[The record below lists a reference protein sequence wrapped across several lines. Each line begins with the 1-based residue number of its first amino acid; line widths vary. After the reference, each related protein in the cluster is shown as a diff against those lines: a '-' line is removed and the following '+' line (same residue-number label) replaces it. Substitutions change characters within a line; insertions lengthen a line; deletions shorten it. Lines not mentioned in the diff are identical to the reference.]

1 MIDFY
6 ELLGIKKSSSKEE
19 IKEAYRKM
27 VKKYHPDVN
36 KSEEANKII
45 ISLNEAK
52 EVLLDDEKRVHYDE
66 MLNSIERSKQFSN
79 DKKETYSEK
88 TREYKETYADV
99 YVTKWEFFFNYLKNG
114 LDSVLK
120 KYIKSVLICFN
131 LFVFT
136 CLKGIG
142 FGIIFLITLLSGLID
157 YVAGFFMI
165 MAILSLFV
173 LAGQAGLDYI
183 PFVPANV
190 ESFMLMSIVA
200 MVIEMLKV
208 FIVKKSYNLFA
219 ILQNIED
226 KIFIFILMKL

>member
-52 EVLLDDEKRVHYDE
+52 EVILDDEKRVHYDE

-88 TREYKETYADV
+88 TREYK
-99 YVTKWEFFFNYLKNG
+99 
-114 LDSVLK
+114 
-120 KYIKSVLICFN
+120 
-131 LFVFT
+131 
-136 CLKGIG
+136 
-142 FGIIFLITLLSGLID
+142 
-157 YVAGFFMI
+157 
-165 MAILSLFV
+165 
-173 LAGQAGLDYI
+173 
-183 PFVPANV
+183 
-190 ESFMLMSIVA
+190 
-200 MVIEMLKV
+200 
-208 FIVKKSYNLFA
+208 
-219 ILQNIED
+219 
-226 KIFIFILMKL
+226 

>member
-79 DKKETYSEK
+79 DKRK
-88 TREYKETYADV
+88 
-99 YVTKWEFFFNYLKNG
+99 L
-114 LDSVLK
+114 
-120 KYIKSVLICFN
+120 
-131 LFVFT
+131 
-136 CLKGIG
+136 
-142 FGIIFLITLLSGLID
+142 
-157 YVAGFFMI
+157 
-165 MAILSLFV
+165 
-173 LAGQAGLDYI
+173 
-183 PFVPANV
+183 
-190 ESFMLMSIVA
+190 
-200 MVIEMLKV
+200 
-208 FIVKKSYNLFA
+208 IVKK
-219 ILQNIED
+219 QENI
-226 KIFIFILMKL
+226 KKHMQTFMLRNGSFFSII